1 MESFF
6 SIILSCLIGVSLAAA
21 CGFRIFVPLLV
32 MGIAVKSGQLQLADG
47 WDWIG
52 SWPALSAF
60 AIASV
65 TEFAGFLIPGFD
77 NILDTIATPAAIVA
91 GTIATAACVSEM
103 DPLLQWSTAIIA
115 GGGAA
120 AVVQGAT
127 VVARGASTV
136 TTAGLGNSLV
146 AVSELVMSFV
156 LSVLAVVAPI
166 LAGLMLCVVG
176 FFVIRRLRR
185 RRAKAAL
192 PLSI

>member
-156 LSVLAVVAPI
+156 LSVWRSWPRFWPVSCCALS
-166 LAGLMLCVVG
+166 G
-176 FFVIRRLRR
+176 F
-185 RRAKAAL
+185 
-192 PLSI
+192 S